1 MLSALQERFEDRGVR
16 VVTMASGP
24 NPVPAM
30 QRFLD
35 DIGVANLPLHR
46 DPKQLV
52 AREMAVFALPTTIL
66 IDMQGYEI
74 ARLQG
79 EADWSSENARAI
91 IKAVIGKSA
100 AR

>member
-1 MLSALQERFEDRGVR
+1 MLSQLQSDLGGDSFA
-16 VVTMASGP
+16 VVTLATGRNM
-24 NPVPAM
+24 VPAM

-35 DIGVANLPLHR
+35 DIGVSNLPLHR

-66 IDMQGYEI
+66 IDMQGHEI

-91 IKAVIGKSA
+91 IEAVIGKSA